1 MSDPMENGQNDPED
15 IEYGLRRSRRS
26 TSYEYRDSSTLT
38 PAQIMEQEVY
48 YESAEI
54 TTNLALQTM
63 HIVCTLLPLF
73 HRYNAILLVL
83 QFSQP
88 AEYMISSLKASLIRI
103 KETIEK
109 LILLIKWTIS
119 YGEIALLYAE
129 DLSVFIRRR
138 NRFRPKRFRRLDDIN
153 RRDCYS
159 WFGHSPSDLRR
170 LFIAWRIPT
179 NFRTPS
185 NNVFNGEE
193 CFIIYLFHLMKGTPF
208 TEMARH
214 VFGGDP
220 RYMSSM
226 FDLVINHLYFM
237 FYNKISGTSLDQW
250 LPRYLTRCRSLIH
263 NALADGAIFET
274 EYLNGKI
281 VNQNCRDG

>member
-88 AEYMISSLKASLIRI
+88 VRCHKTDPYHTVRRTVTQIAEHIYFFTLLYHTLQNA
-103 KETIEK
+103 EH
-109 LILLIKWTIS
+109 ILL
-119 YGEIALLYAE
+119 LYCT
-129 DLSVFIRRR
+129 L
-138 NRFRPKRFRRLDDIN
+138 
-153 RRDCYS
+153 RRDLRTLWRHRQGWRPLC
-159 WFGHSPSDLRR
+159 SPLNR
-170 LFIAWRIPT
+170 LSA
-179 NFRTPS
+179 S
-185 NNVFNGEE
+185 
-193 CFIIYLFHLMKGTPF
+193 K
-208 TEMARH
+208 
-214 VFGGDP
+214 
-220 RYMSSM
+220 
-226 FDLVINHLYFM
+226 
-237 FYNKISGTSLDQW
+237 
-250 LPRYLTRCRSLIH
+250 
-263 NALADGAIFET
+263 
-274 EYLNGKI
+274 
-281 VNQNCRDG
+281 